1 MNIEDLVLKNLDKAG
16 DFTHLSPKQTK
27 AYQRRLDDIITGL
40 EQIKADKAAGGDNL
54 HNLRRQLIAIVSTD
68 PTVYKKHDTWAKNA
82 RIVNRDDIHHR
93 TPLAKF
99 QYATLD
105 YKPHQLVDFH
115 SYLADRDVY
124 LGNHPKNARSL
135 HEATHV
141 GTKQQP
147 DPTKQGSPGQS
158 AHRRGTK
165 DGSPFK
171 FEYKTPHERAEEL
184 AELNKIFSEDVENVF
199 KPGGLEDT
207 RRGLIGNKLIR
218 EVRKRKPILANA
230 IEQLRKEGTDILDK
244 GVLKKLGLP
253 GDMVTW
259 IGDPADVNAAAG
271 KKFNLKIHGF
281 DPISTALE
289 GAYMAWK
296 QNPVGTTLG
305 GFYGLAIDPELR
317 EAETVGEAAGV
328 IGRDAALGY
337 VTEGAGK
344 IGLRIA
350 NKMAPQTMATI
361 GSRIA
366 PVAAGA
372 SPTLG
377 ALGPAAF
384 LATTLT
390 GSSNRNPEAAARN
403 LGYES
408 KEQHATAVEDYE
420 ARTGLSG
427 ATGKPLYTGLSP
439 DESRFYKAGGGNA
452 AMTKYGWTMQEV
464 MNEGVRNLNLR
475 AKRREEEDLLNSNRY
490 KAEP

>member
-1 MNIEDLVLKNLDKAG
+1 MNIEDLVLKNLHIAG
-16 DFTHLSPKQTK
+16 DFTDLSPKQTK
-27 AYQRRLDDIITGL
+27 AYQKRLDGIITEL
-40 EQIKADKAAGGDNL
+40 ERIEADKAAGGKNL
-54 HNLRRQLIAIVSTD
+54 GDLRRQLIAVVNTD
-68 PTVYKKHDTWAKNA
+68 PAVYKKHETWASIA

-93 TPLAKF
+93 TPLSKF
-99 QYATLD
+99 QLATID
-105 YKPHQLVDFH
+105 YRPHQLVDFH
-115 SYLADRDVY
+115 SYLGDRDIY
-124 LGNHPKNARSL
+124 LANHPKNARSL

-165 DGSPFK
+165 DGSPFE

-184 AELNKIFSEDVENVF
+184 VELNKAYSDDVANVF

-207 RRGLIGNKLIR
+207 RRGLIGDKLIR
-218 EVRKRKPILANA
+218 EVRKRKPVLADA
-230 IEQLRKEGTDILDK
+230 IEQLRKEGTDILDR

-253 GDMVTW
+253 GDMATW

-271 KKFNLKIHGF
+271 KKFNLKIRSF

-305 GFYGLAIDPELR
+305 GFYGLAIDPDLR
-317 EAETVGEAAGV
+317 EAEPVGEAATV
-328 IGRDAALGY
+328 IGRDAAIGY
-337 VTEGAGK
+337 ATEGAGK
-344 IGLRIA
+344 LGLNIA
-350 NKMAPQTMATI
+350 NRVAPQTMATI
-361 GSRIA
+361 GSRVA

-372 SPTLG
+372 SPTLS

-384 LATTLT
+384 VATTLT
-390 GSSNRNPEAAARN
+390 GSSNQNVPPP
-403 LGYES
+403 GYES

-427 ATGKPLYTGLSP
+427 ATGKPLYTGLSQ

-464 MNEGVRNLNLR
+464 MNEGVRNFNLR
-475 AKRREEEDLLNSNRY
+475 TKRREEEDLLKSNHY
-490 KAEP
+490 IAS